1 MPVAIKGSGGG
12 SVTLDAGAA
21 AADTTLTL
29 PNTSGTILQSGTA
42 VTVAQGGTGAA
53 TLTANAVL
61 IGNGTSA
68 VTAVAPS
75 TNGNVLT
82 SNGTAWTSTA
92 PTSASLTLL
101 ATLTTTSGTTQSA
114 TGLATTYT
122 NLVIVLENLG
132 NSTGASTLQIAAS
145 SNNGSSYGAV
155 VGQTLGI
162 SANICF
168 EMSIYRANASVT
180 PRAIMIGSGFGALAT
195 PTSAPINALQFSWQ
209 AGYTF
214 NAGAIYIYGWN

>member
-21 AADTTLTL
+21 SADTTLTL

-82 SNGTAWTSTA
+82 SNGTAWTSAAATA
-92 PTSASLTLL
+92 PAALSTASGSAPSYSARAWVNFNGTGTVAIRASGNVSSITDNGTGDYTMNFTTAMSDANYAVCLGGTHLSAVAAKVNLRNMSVSPTTSAIRFLTCQLG
-101 ATLTTTSGTTQSA
+101 STQA
-114 TGLATTYT
+114 DMDY
-122 NLVIVLENLG
+122 VDV
-132 NSTGASTLQIAAS
+132 
-145 SNNGSSYGAV
+145 
-155 VGQTLGI
+155 
-162 SANICF
+162 
-168 EMSIYRANASVT
+168 SIFR
-180 PRAIMIGSGFGALAT
+180 
-195 PTSAPINALQFSWQ
+195 
-209 AGYTF
+209 
-214 NAGAIYIYGWN
+214 

>member
-29 PNTSGTILQSGTA
+29 PNTSGTILQSGTT

-82 SNGTAWTSTA
+82 SNGTAWTSAAVTAPAALSTASGSAPSYSARAWVNFNGTGTVAIRASGNVSSITDNGTGNYTVNFTTAMQDADYTVCSNGNYSLGVYVRFALRDMGTA
-92 PTSASLTLL
+92 PTTSAVRLL
-101 ATLTTTSGTTQSA
+101 CNQSSA
-114 TGLATTYT
+114 TTADMEY
-122 NLVIVLENLG
+122 VDV
-132 NSTGASTLQIAAS
+132 
-145 SNNGSSYGAV
+145 
-155 VGQTLGI
+155 
-162 SANICF
+162 
-168 EMSIYRANASVT
+168 SIFR
-180 PRAIMIGSGFGALAT
+180 
-195 PTSAPINALQFSWQ
+195 
-209 AGYTF
+209 
-214 NAGAIYIYGWN
+214 

>member
-21 AADTTLTL
+21 AADTTLTI
-29 PNTSGTILQSGTA
+29 PNVTGTVLQSGTA

-75 TNGNVLT
+75 TAGNVLT
-82 SNGTAWTSTA
+82 SNGTAWASTA
-92 PTSASLTLL
+92 PATGSLTLL

-122 NLVIVLENLG
+122 NLLFVCEAVTSASGVLFL
-132 NSTGASTLQIAAS
+132 ALS
-145 SNNGSSYGAV
+145 SNNGSSYGTATNIGVSTAV
-155 VGQTLGI
+155 NAALYV
-162 SANICF
+162 
-168 EMSIYRANASVT
+168 YRANAS
-180 PRAIMIGSGFGALAT
+180 AINKVLGGPIGSGSIPT
-195 PTSAPINALQFSWQ
+195 TSAAPVNAIQFSWS
-209 AGYTF
+209 GGTTF
-214 NAGAIYIYGWN
+214 TAGAIYIYGWN